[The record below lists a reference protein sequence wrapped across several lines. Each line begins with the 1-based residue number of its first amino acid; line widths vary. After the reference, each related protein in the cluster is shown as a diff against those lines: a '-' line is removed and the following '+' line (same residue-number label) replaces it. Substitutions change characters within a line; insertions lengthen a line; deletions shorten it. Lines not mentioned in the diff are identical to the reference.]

1 MEQFSEW
8 LAATALSQL
17 FASSTWFV
25 PAVQTVHILAIAV
38 VVTVLVMLDFRLLR
52 LTQAGPPLPDMSRS
66 FLPYTWAALVVLLI
80 TGLLMII
87 TEPARELLS
96 STFWVKMILV
106 AALVVLTSF
115 FQKALRRDAEYWN
128 ARRSLGATLGLIS
141 LILVVGIVFAGRLIA
156 YI

>member
-8 LAATALSQL
+8 LAATALSQS

-66 FLPYTWAALVVLLI
+66 FLPYTWAAFIVLLI
-80 TGLLMII
+80 TGILMII
-87 TEPARELLS
+87 TEPGRELLS
-96 STFWVKMILV
+96 STFWLKMVLV
-106 AALVVLTSF
+106 AMLVALTFF

-128 ARRSLGATLGLIS
+128 ARRTLGAAIGLIS
-141 LILVVGIVFAGRLIA
+141 LVLCIGIVFAGRLIA